1 MRSKSEQAS
10 AAGVLRRGAILRFLV
25 ALVVAGAPPAYA
37 GWDQTRA
44 AIETCLGQP
53 DGTPCDDGDA
63 CTDADACTA
72 GSCQGRAITCSAPD
86 ACHRAGVCDP
96 ATGTCT
102 SPEIRC
108 EDGDPCTLDTCT
120 ADGCVHEPTTG
131 FAAVACLLPEAGLEI
146 APCAGERMPRSISVR
161 YAQGRRLVGRAA
173 QSGRIE
179 QSRQLMG
186 KAARVLQ
193 GAARQVATASTHG
206 RLSPACADVLGATL
220 EKAAGVAL
228 QLATPP

>member
-1 MRSKSEQAS
+1 MRSQSEPAS

-108 EDGDPCTLDTCT
+108 QDGDPCTDDSCDPS
-120 ADGCVHEPTTG
+120 AGCVFRSVGGFEAVPCLVVTATFEPAVCRPTPARIEKFTAR
-131 FAAVACLLPEAGLEI
+131 AASQITAAASETDPRVQKKLLARAAHTLDGATKCL
-146 APCAGERMPRSISVR
+146 
-161 YAQGRRLVGRAA
+161 RRLGSHRGLSPLCTDA
-173 QSGRIE
+173 
-179 QSRQLMG
+179 LT
-186 KAARVLQ
+186 RVLGKLTSRRDQ
-193 GAARQVATASTHG
+193 LRST
-206 RLSPACADVLGATL
+206 L
-220 EKAAGVAL
+220 
-228 QLATPP
+228 